1 MLICATARTVH
12 SFRFPSGDSEAQF
25 LGVVDEEAVERR
37 EHVPHA
43 QKPAVQEVG
52 LGEVAVARVGHHPV
66 GSGAIG
72 PVAAELRFLYLEAH
86 PRAHGNLPLLAN
98 ANLRTSPR

>member
-1 MLICATARTVH
+1 
-12 SFRFPSGDSEAQF
+12 
-25 LGVVDEEAVERR
+25 VERR